1 MYKAQSWP
9 GHSCPGLESS
19 FINALTGMSG
29 PRFALAFLLVF
40 FLSSSLQAAETRP
53 WQDQRSAGP
62 FLCHA
67 DFSLADQTNLLE
79 DVNRL
84 QDDLVQLL
92 NVEAAREPVHLFLFS
107 RKPTYDQ
114 YLRVYFPEVPR
125 RRALFIKGRGPGMVF
140 AYRSEEFDV
149 DVRHECTH
157 ALLHASLPMVP
168 LWLDEGLAEY
178 FEVSRDQR
186 IDGHSHLTKTVWRA
200 RFGKVPN
207 LEELEALAELPQM
220 TQTHYQQSWA
230 WVHFM
235 LHGPPEAREE
245 LRGFLA
251 DITAHTPPGKLSE
264 RLHRRIP
271 DLENQ
276 FREHFLK

>member
-1 MYKAQSWP
+1 
-9 GHSCPGLESS
+9 L
-19 FINALTGMSG
+19 
-29 PRFALAFLLVF
+29 R
-40 FLSSSLQAAETRP
+40 AAETRP

-67 DFSLADQTNLLE
+67 DFALNDQTELLD

-84 QDDLVQLL
+84 QDDLVRVL
-92 NVEAAREPVHLFLFS
+92 NVDAAREPVHLFLFS

-125 RRALFIKGRGPGMVF
+125 RRALFIKNRGPGMVF
-140 AYRSEEFDV
+140 AYRSDEFDV

-178 FEVSRDQR
+178 FEMPSDERM
-186 IDGHSHLTKTVWRA
+186 DGHSHLKRVVWRA
-200 RFGKVPN
+200 RFGKVPTV
-207 LEELEALAELPQM
+207 EELEVLGDVSQM
-220 TQTHYQQSWA
+220 TQAHYQHAWA

-235 LHGPPEAREE
+235 LHGPPQANDE

-251 DITAHTPPGKLSE
+251 DIAAQTPPGKLSD
-264 RLHRRIP
+264 RLRRRIP

-276 FREHFLK
+276 FRVHFSKTR